1 MNLFE
6 ISFSA
11 VEISSIPLKNRK
23 LLRSCLQALIKKENK
38 KVTSVHVNVVFC
50 NDLYLLSLNKSY
62 LNHDTFTDVITFDYC
77 ENGMFG
83 GDIFI
88 STDRV
93 KENADVFKQTFQ
105 SELLRVVFHG
115 FLHLSGLGDKSK
127 AEEIIMRSKEEEYL
141 KLFSFALQNHRN
153 KTQKNNLNNR
163 KSVI

>member
-11 VEISSIPLKNRK
+11 LEISSIPLKNRK
-23 LLRSCLQALIKKENK
+23 LLRSCLQTLIKKENK
-38 KVTSVHVNVVFC
+38 NVTSVQVNVVFC

-77 ENGMFG
+77 EKGIFS

-93 KENADVFKQTFQ
+93 KENAGAFKQTFQ

-115 FLHLSGLGDKSK
+115 FLHLSGFGDKSVSEGVK
-127 AEEIIMRSKEEEYL
+127 MREKEDEYL
-141 KLFSFALQNHRN
+141 RKFSFALQNKN
-153 KTQKNNLNNR
+153 KSNKNNLNNS
-163 KSVI
+163 KSNR